1 MRQVYSKWLC
11 LLFTKISLKEKD
23 FNSLAKNHEMLLFEP
38 KTLLNKMNLIAANI
52 ENRIMHFNKFSY
64 NKKVWQGIHT
74 AFKAYMDFICSIIE
88 DRDIWSFMYLM
99 E

>member
-1 MRQVYSKWLC
+1 
-11 LLFTKISLKEKD
+11 
-23 FNSLAKNHEMLLFEP
+23 MLLFEP

-99 E
+99 EGYMRTDGNIFNISKEKQTIISLLSK

>member
-1 MRQVYSKWLC
+1 
-11 LLFTKISLKEKD
+11 
-23 FNSLAKNHEMLLFEP
+23 MLLFEP

-64 NKKVWQGIHT
+64 NKKIWQGIHT

-99 E
+99 EGYMRTDGHIFNIRKEKQTIISLL

>member
-1 MRQVYSKWLC
+1 
-11 LLFTKISLKEKD
+11 
-23 FNSLAKNHEMLLFEP
+23 MLLFEP

-64 NKKVWQGIHT
+64 NKKIWQGIHT

-99 E
+99 EGYMRTDGNIFNISKEKQTIISLLSK